1 MLCESFKNFGI
12 TLGDILQNIT
22 VLDESGRTRTDPDR
36 TGQTRTDSD
45 RPVETRIVPDRP
57 EQTRKNPESRTN
69 PTDLDSP
76 RQTQIVPDIARLTDR
91 PRQTQ
96 TDPDIPRHTG
106 QTYTRTDSSG
116 PKWTSRP
123 IFSLVTCRRG

>member
-91 PRQTQ
+91 QTQ
-96 TDPDIPRHTG
+96 TAPDRSRHT
-106 QTYTRTDSSG
+106 QTYRADLYSDRFKRTQVDQQTNFQSCY
-116 PKWTSRP
+116 
-123 IFSLVTCRRG
+123 L